1 MREAFFTGFN
11 LNFRRRTQ
19 GMQNGKMVKEIIA
32 LQKSFLNGLFEVA
45 AVYQDQTIKF
55 NGIMGK
61 KMGLSHG
68 VDDITAHWQGA
79 LQQQRDG
86 LKQIMDT
93 GFAQWEALLLSE
105 GPKTAPQQTPAGRPS
120 EKTKTA

>member
-1 MREAFFTGFN
+1 
-11 LNFRRRTQ
+11 
-19 GMQNGKMVKEIIA
+19 MQNGKMVKEIIA

-93 GFAQWEALLLSE
+93 GLAQWEALILSE
-105 GPKTAPQQTPAGRPS
+105 GSKTAPQQTPAGRPS

>member
-1 MREAFFTGFN
+1 
-11 LNFRRRTQ
+11 
-19 GMQNGKMVKEIIA
+19 MQNGKMVKEIIA
-32 LQKSFLNGLFEVA
+32 LQRSFFNGLFEVA

-55 NGIMGK
+55 NGIVGK

-68 VDDITAHWQGA
+68 VDAITGHWQGA

-93 GFAQWEALLLSE
+93 GFAQWEALVLAGSPE
-105 GPKTAPQQTPAGRPS
+105 AAPQEPSAGRPS
-120 EKTKTA
+120 GKTKTA

>member
-1 MREAFFTGFN
+1 
-11 LNFRRRTQ
+11 
-19 GMQNGKMVKEIIA
+19 MQNGKMVKEIIA
-32 LQKSFLNGLFEVA
+32 LQRSFFNGLFEVA

-55 NGIMGK
+55 NAIVGK
-61 KMGLSHG
+61 KMGLPNG
-68 VDDITAHWQGA
+68 VDNITAHWQEA

-93 GFAQWEALLLSE
+93 GFAQWEALLPSAS
-105 GPKTAPQQTPAGRPS
+105 PKTAPQQTPAGKAS

>member
-1 MREAFFTGFN
+1 
-11 LNFRRRTQ
+11 
-19 GMQNGKMVKEIIA
+19 MQNGRMVKEIIA
-32 LQKSFLNGLFEVA
+32 LQRSFFNGLFEVA
-45 AVYQDQTIKF
+45 AVYQDQTIKL
-55 NGIMGK
+55 NGIVGK

-68 VDDITAHWQGA
+68 VDDIAAHWQGA

-93 GFAQWEALLLSE
+93 GFAQWEALLPSE

>member
-1 MREAFFTGFN
+1 
-11 LNFRRRTQ
+11 
-19 GMQNGKMVKEIIA
+19 MQNGKMVKEIIA

-45 AVYQDQTIKF
+45 AVYQDQTLKF
-55 NGIMGK
+55 NGIVGK
-61 KMGLSHG
+61 KMGLFHG
-68 VDDITAHWQGA
+68 VDGITAHWQGA

-93 GFAQWEALLLSE
+93 GFAQWEALVLAE
-105 GPKTAPQQTPAGRPS
+105 GPKAAPQKPPAGKTS